1 MVIDAYL
8 YIAKKLNE
16 QNYSPKMFERSPAG
30 RPVKTVQPI
39 VTLSSSSS
47 TTVTNCNIPKSSS
60 SSVTPSSTPNIAM
73 ISPIAVIEQPHR
85 PIKIEPDV
93 PELLEMEKS
102 QIKQEKLGDDELQ
115 IIDHYSPPPP
125 KLGCSAR

>member
-1 MVIDAYL
+1 
-8 YIAKKLNE
+8 
-16 QNYSPKMFERSPAG
+16 
-30 RPVKTVQPI
+30 
-39 VTLSSSSS
+39 
-47 TTVTNCNIPKSSS
+47 
-60 SSVTPSSTPNIAM
+60 M